1 MILEARSW
9 NQVFGD
15 ETVDRARG
23 TEEEL
28 VLCLFQLWWLPASF
42 RVWSHHSSLCLHT
55 HHLFFSLI
63 SLCCCSVAK
72 SSPTLCDPMDYSMTG
87 FSVLYYPPEFAQTHV
102 QSQWCHPTV
111 SSSVAHFC
119 SFAQSF
125 PASGSFPMS
134 WVFTS
139 GGQSIGTSAS
149 ASVHPMNIQD
159 WFPLGLTGLISLLS
173 RGLSKLFF
181 STTVQKH
188 QFFGTQPSLWS
199 NCHIHVWLLEKL

>member
-102 QSQWCHPTV
+102 HRVSDAIQRSHPLLPTFAPLLNLSQHQDLFQWVGSLHQ
-111 SSSVAHFC
+111 VAKVLELQLQH
-119 SFAQSF
+119 
-125 PASGSFPMS
+125 
-134 WVFTS
+134 
-139 GGQSIGTSAS
+139 QSIQWIFRT
-149 ASVHPMNIQD
+149 D
-159 WFPLGLTGLISLLS
+159 FL
-173 RGLSKLFF
+173 
-181 STTVQKH
+181 
-188 QFFGTQPSLWS
+188 
-199 NCHIHVWLLEKL
+199 